1 MENVAFRT
9 ENGSIFSLIIYRGV
23 GIMVLGIMMLFW
35 NYDAILELW
44 CCYFFRKVLMLIWN
58 YDAVLKISVE
68 VEKII

>member
-1 MENVAFRT
+1 
-9 ENGSIFSLIIYRGV
+9 
-23 GIMVLGIMMLFW
+23 MVLGIMMLFW

-68 VEKII
+68 VEKRI